1 MELRASLNHLNV
13 TTPDPAAMAAF
24 YCTTYG
30 MTQAQAG
37 DAIVC
42 SGPGRVVALT
52 RGAANELAYAHYT
65 FNDTPAWLAF
75 RDRVPGA
82 AQIDVPALARPA
94 SDAIAIR
101 DPDGNVIVFSAP
113 GAGTDEASGS
123 RDHGGH
129 GALGAAD
136 TGGMPQAIL
145 QHFALRTT
153 QPQAML
159 AFYQTLG
166 FVLSDEVHDPTGAV
180 RACFLRTEHLHH
192 SLALFGAPAAGFD
205 HQSFETDTWADMRVW
220 GDRMAELRVPIVW
233 GIGRHGPGND
243 VFFMVRDPD
252 GNLAE
257 ISAEIEVCESERPAG
272 VWVHEERTLNLWGKA
287 IMRD

>member
-1 MELRASLNHLNV
+1 VRALQQSTETTMELRASLNHLNV

-24 YCTTYG
+24 YCSTYG
-30 MTQAQAG
+30 MTQASAG

-42 SGPGRVVALT
+42 TGPGRVVALT
-52 RGAANELAYAHYT
+52 RGPANKLAYAHYT

-82 AQIDVPALARPA
+82 AQVDVPALARPA
-94 SDAIAIR
+94 PDAVAIK
-101 DPDGNVIVFSAP
+101 DPDGNVIVFSP
-113 GAGTDEASGS
+113 PYIASDVEV
-123 RDHGGH
+123 R
-129 GALGAAD
+129 AD
-136 TGGMPQAIL
+136 AMPQAIL

-159 AFYQTLG
+159 AFYQSLG

>member
-13 TTPDPAAMAAF
+13 TTPDPAGMAAF
-24 YCTTYG
+24 YCRTYG
-30 MTQAQAG
+30 MQQTPAG
-37 DAIVC
+37 DGVIC
-42 SGPGRVVALT
+42 TGPGRVLALSKG
-52 RGAANELAYAHYT
+52 RANQLAYVHYT
-65 FNDTPAWLAF
+65 FNDTTAWRAF
-75 RDRVPGA
+75 RDRMPGA
-82 AQIDVPALARPA
+82 AQIDVPAMAIPVP
-94 SDAIAIR
+94 DAVAFA
-101 DPDGNVIVFSAP
+101 DPEGNVIVFSPPDSATETATQ
-113 GAGTDEASGS
+113 GDA
-123 RDHGGH
+123 
-129 GALGAAD
+129 
-136 TGGMPQAIL
+136 MPQAIL

-153 QPQAML
+153 QPAAML
-159 AFYQTLG
+159 AFYQSLG
-166 FVLSDEVHDPTGAV
+166 FILSDEVHDPTGAV

-205 HQSFETDTWADMRVW
+205 HQSFETDTWDDMRTW

-257 ISAEIEVCESERPAG
+257 ISAEIEVCESDRPAG